1 MIHYFFKYFPKRI
14 KNVGE
19 DAVNAQDLIFA
30 FRDGEAGAY
39 EEIAQM
45 TAEWLKEKYGEDVSN
60 IIIVCVPTSDKD
72 NYNKRFQPFCQRLC
86 ELCKIK
92 NGFPYVC
99 ILDDRK
105 AVHKQRHGKNR
116 EEVKLQPIFLDEKN
130 LKGKKVCIFDDI
142 ITTGKS
148 FSDFA
153 SQLENVGAIV
163 VGGVFVGKTFYKYD

>member
-19 DAVNAQDLIFA
+19 DAVNVQDLIFA
-30 FRDGEAGAY
+30 FKDGEAGAY

-99 ILDDRK
+99 ILDD
-105 AVHKQRHGKNR
+105 
-116 EEVKLQPIFLDEKN
+116 
-130 LKGKKVCIFDDI
+130 I

-148 FSDFA
+148 YSDFA

-163 VGGVFVGKTFYKYD
+163 VGGVFIGKTFYKYD